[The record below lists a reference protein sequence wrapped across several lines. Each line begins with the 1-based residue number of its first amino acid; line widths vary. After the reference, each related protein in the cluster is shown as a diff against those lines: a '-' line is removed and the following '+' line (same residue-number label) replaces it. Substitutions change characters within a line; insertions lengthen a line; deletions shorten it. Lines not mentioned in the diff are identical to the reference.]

1 MSVLLVTGGGTGIGA
16 AVAKQAALDGHAAVI
31 CGRREGPLQAVA
43 KETGATPVAADMTRP
58 EEVAR
63 TVAAVIER
71 YGRLDGVVANAGI
84 MRAGSALDLTVDDW
98 DAVVATNLR
107 AAFLLF
113 RETLPHLLDTRGA
126 AVAVSSIAALRASSG
141 SAAYAAA
148 KAGLTMLTQTVAVDF
163 GPRGV
168 RANVVC
174 PGWVRTEMADVEM
187 AEFGAADGLSREAA
201 YTEVTRLVPQ
211 RRPADPGEVAAAVL
225 WLLGPQATYV
235 NGAVLAVD
243 GGTTLVDAGTVPY
256 NFRLT
261 HR

>member
-201 YTEVTRLVPQ
+201 YTEVTHLVPQ

-225 WLLGPQATYV
+225 WLLGPQASYV

-256 NFRLT
+256 DFRLT